1 LFDTVVAFDLPG
13 MESVDHYPIL
23 TAVTGIMVELISRG
37 SPSSRELTTRVILE
51 DPSFQISSIEYLL
64 EEESAE
70 TAPSDSGVGAAA
82 GLKSPTVTAPN
93 VSDMQGAIP
102 KRNDSLSFRSPLD
115 SLDRKRKFSFHNFP
129 EHIAPSEIQETEFL
143 VQHLS
148 SQIPEASPDCASPD
162 EENLC
167 PICCSNV
174 INVEFKPCKHR
185 SCKACITH
193 HLMNHKEC
201 FFCKAAISGYEMIHC
216 NSLDEH
222 FDVIGF

>member
-1 LFDTVVAFDLPG
+1 
-13 MESVDHYPIL
+13 
-23 TAVTGIMVELISRG
+23 MVELISRG
-37 SPSSRELTTRVILE
+37 SPAARDLTTKVILE

-64 EEESAE
+64 EEDDGAD
-70 TAPSDSGVGAAA
+70 AADADDADAAAA
-82 GLKSPTVTAPN
+82 GTPVSNLKSPTFNAPN

-102 KRNDSLSFRSPLD
+102 KRNDALSFRSPLD
-115 SLDRKRKFSFHNFP
+115 SFDKKRKFSFHNFP

-143 VQHLS
+143 VHHLS
-148 SQIPEASPDCASPD
+148 SRMPDSKPECASPD
-162 EENLC
+162 DENLC

-201 FFCKAAISGYEMIHC
+201 FFCKTAISGYEIILC
-216 NSLDEH
+216 TSADDL
-222 FDVIGF
+222 DVIGL